1 LEGGNILELIVIELR
16 GKRVLTTAQL
26 AENYEA
32 EPERIVRNF
41 NRNKERYVENKHFFL
56 LEGEEL
62 RDFRAT
68 GQIDLPQN
76 LNKLYLWTEKGA
88 WLHAKSLNTD
98 KAWEAYELLVDEYYK
113 VIEQP
118 PQYSS
123 LEVALQAALQ
133 HEQAIKEIKTDVDYL
148 KGNMRIDGLQ
158 QQEIQQAAKQSI
170 VQALGGKDSVAYQ
183 EISKK
188 VFSAFWNEFKQYF
201 KVPRYGDIP
210 KVKHEEALRFISL
223 WRPSTS
229 LQIEIDSCNSQ
240 MAFG

>member
-1 LEGGNILELIVIELR
+1 MNLTVIELR

-32 EPERIVRNF
+32 DEKLVQQNF
-41 NRNKERYVENKHFFL
+41 NNNKERYKEGKHFIL
-56 LEGEEL
+56 LQGEEL
-62 RDFRAT
+62 RAFKHDFE
-68 GQIDLPQN
+68 N
-76 LNKLYLWTEKGA
+76 LGVVKKNTSSLYLWTEKGA

-98 KAWEAYELLVDEYYK
+98 RAWEAYELLVDEYYK

-118 PQYSS
+118 QYNS
-123 LEVALQAALQ
+123 LELALKAALE

-210 KVKHEEALRFISL
+210 KVKHEEALKFISL

-229 LQIEIDSCNSQ
+229 LQMEIDQCNSQ
-240 MAFG
+240 LVFG

>member
-1 LEGGNILELIVIELR
+1 MNLTVIELR

-32 EPERIVRNF
+32 DKQLIVNNF
-41 NRNKERYVENKHFFL
+41 NRNKERYKEGKHFFSL
-56 LEGEEL
+56 TGEEKKEFL
-62 RDFRAT
+62 NQH
-68 GQIDLPQN
+68 QIDLGSKNAQT
-76 LNKLYLWTEKGA
+76 LYLWTEKGA

-98 KAWEAYELLVDEYYK
+98 RAWEAYELLVDEYYK

-118 PQYSS
+118 PKYNS
-123 LEVALQAALQ
+123 LELALKAALE

-148 KGNMRIDGLQ
+148 KGSMRIDGLQ

-170 VQALGGKDSVAYQ
+170 IQALGGKDSVAYQ

-210 KVKHEEALRFISL
+210 KVKHDEALKFISL

-229 LQIEIDSCNSQ
+229 LQMEIDQCNSQ
-240 MAFG
+240 LVFG

>member
-1 LEGGNILELIVIELR
+1 LELLVIELR

-26 AENYEA
+26 AEKYEA
-32 EPERIVRNF
+32 DKDRISANF
-41 NRNKERYVENKHFFL
+41 KENENRFKEGKHFIL
-56 LEGEEL
+56 LRGE
-62 RDFRAT
+62 
-68 GQIDLPQN
+68 DLKSFKNEPRN
-76 LNKLYLWTEKGA
+76 SGLVGKNASALYLWTEKGA

-118 PQYSS
+118 QFSS
-123 LEVALQAALQ
+123 LELALKAALE

-148 KGNMRIDGLQ
+148 KDNMRIDGLQ
-158 QQEIQQAAKQSI
+158 QQKIQQAAKQSI
-170 VQALGGKDSVAYQ
+170 VQALGGKDSTAYQ

-210 KVKHEEALRFISL
+210 KVRQDEALRFIQL

-229 LQIEIDSCNSQ
+229 LQMEIDSCNNQ
-240 MAFG
+240 MTFE

>member
-1 LEGGNILELIVIELR
+1 MELLVIELR

-26 AENYEA
+26 AEKYEA
-32 EPERIVRNF
+32 DKDRISANF
-41 NRNKERYVENKHFFL
+41 KENENRFKEGKHFIL
-56 LEGEEL
+56 LRGE
-62 RDFRAT
+62 
-68 GQIDLPQN
+68 DLKSFKNEPRN
-76 LNKLYLWTEKGA
+76 SGLVGKNASALYLWTEKGA

-118 PQYSS
+118 QFSS
-123 LEVALQAALQ
+123 LELALKAALE

-148 KGNMRIDGLQ
+148 KDNMRIDGLQ
-158 QQEIQQAAKQSI
+158 QQKIQQAAKQSI
-170 VQALGGKDSVAYQ
+170 VQALGGKDSTAYQ

-210 KVKHEEALRFISL
+210 KVRQDEALRFIQL

-229 LQIEIDSCNSQ
+229 LQMEIDSCNNQ
-240 MAFG
+240 MTFE

>member
-1 LEGGNILELIVIELR
+1 MNLTVIQLR

-32 EPERIVRNF
+32 DEKLVQQNF
-41 NRNKERYVENKHFFL
+41 NNNKERYKEGKHFIL
-56 LEGEEL
+56 LQGEEL
-62 RDFRAT
+62 KAFKHDFE
-68 GQIDLPQN
+68 N
-76 LNKLYLWTEKGA
+76 LGVVKKNTSSLYLWTEKGA

-98 KAWEAYELLVDEYYK
+98 RAWEAYELLVDEYYK

-118 PQYSS
+118 QYNS
-123 LEVALQAALQ
+123 LELALKAALE

-170 VQALGGKDSVAYQ
+170 VQALGGKDSIAYQ

-229 LQIEIDSCNSQ
+229 LQMEIDSCNSQ
-240 MAFG
+240 MAFE

>member
-1 LEGGNILELIVIELR
+1 LNLTVIELR

-26 AENYEA
+26 AEKYETDNK
-32 EPERIVRNF
+32 RISNNF
-41 NRNKERYVENKHFFL
+41 NENKDRYTEGKHFFL
-56 LEGEEL
+56 LEGDEL
-62 RDFRAT
+62 KRFKSESRISGIA
-68 GQIDLPQN
+68 PN

-98 KAWEAYELLVDEYYK
+98 RAWEAYELLVDEYYK

-118 PQYSS
+118 QYNS
-123 LEVALQAALQ
+123 LELALKAALE

-210 KVKHEEALRFISL
+210 KVKHDEALKFISL

-229 LQIEIDSCNSQ
+229 LQMEIDQCNSQ
-240 MAFG
+240 LVFG

>member
-1 LEGGNILELIVIELR
+1 MNQLITTTTNEQGEIIVSGRELHEFLEVKTPYTQWFERMIEYGFVENIDFIGLSQKSEKPQGGRPTQDHALKIDMAKEISMIQRNEKGKQARQYFIEVEKHYKQQLPQYNSLEL
-16 GKRVLTTAQL
+16 
-26 AENYEA
+26 
-32 EPERIVRNF
+32 
-41 NRNKERYVENKHFFL
+41 
-56 LEGEEL
+56 
-62 RDFRAT
+62 
-68 GQIDLPQN
+68 
-76 LNKLYLWTEKGA
+76 
-88 WLHAKSLNTD
+88 
-98 KAWEAYELLVDEYYK
+98 
-113 VIEQP
+113 
-118 PQYSS
+118 
-123 LEVALQAALQ
+123 ALKAALE

-148 KGNMRIDGLQ
+148 KETIRIDGLQ

-170 VQALGGKDSVAYQ
+170 VHALGGKDSIAYQ

-210 KVKHEEALRFISL
+210 KVKYEEALRFISL

>member
-1 LEGGNILELIVIELR
+1 MNLTVIQLR

-32 EPERIVRNF
+32 EEKLVQQNF
-41 NRNKERYVENKHFFL
+41 NNNKERYKEGKHFIL
-56 LEGEEL
+56 LQGEEL
-62 RDFRAT
+62 KAFKHDFE
-68 GQIDLPQN
+68 N
-76 LNKLYLWTEKGA
+76 LGVVKKNTSSLYLWTEKGA
-88 WLHAKSLNTD
+88 WLHDKSLNTD
-98 KAWEAYELLVDEYYK
+98 RAWEAYELLVDEYYK

-118 PQYSS
+118 QYNS
-123 LEVALQAALQ
+123 LELALKAALE

-170 VQALGGKDSVAYQ
+170 VQALGGKDSIAYQ

-229 LQIEIDSCNSQ
+229 LQMEIDSCNSQ
-240 MAFG
+240 MAFE

>member
-1 LEGGNILELIVIELR
+1 MELVVIELR

-32 EPERIVRNF
+32 DEKLVQQNF
-41 NRNKERYVENKHFFL
+41 NNNKERYKEGKHFIL
-56 LEGEEL
+56 LQGEEL
-62 RDFRAT
+62 RAFKHDFE
-68 GQIDLPQN
+68 N
-76 LNKLYLWTEKGA
+76 LGVVKKNTSSLYLWTEKGA

-98 KAWEAYELLVDEYYK
+98 RAWEAYELLVDEYYK

-170 VQALGGKDSVAYQ
+170 VQALGGKDSFAYQ

-210 KVKHEEALRFISL
+210 KVKHEEALKFINL

-229 LQIEIDSCNSQ
+229 LQMEIDSCNSQ
-240 MAFG
+240 MAFE